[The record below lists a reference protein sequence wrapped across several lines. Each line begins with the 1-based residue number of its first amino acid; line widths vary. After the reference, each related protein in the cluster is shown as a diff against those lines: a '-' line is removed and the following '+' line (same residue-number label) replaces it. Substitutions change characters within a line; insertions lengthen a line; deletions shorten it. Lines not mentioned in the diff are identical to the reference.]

1 MNEIVISGFNA
12 PEEQRAIEG
21 AISILKTMG
30 MLNKFPKEDCENF
43 VRACAMMKANPILK
57 EVHPVPYWNADLGRN
72 VLGIIPDYKTFLERA
87 ERSGKLDGWQ
97 TEFEGETIKKLIQ
110 KKAKN
115 KDGTYR
121 EYTAEIVDKAKS
133 TLKGRITIWRKDQS
147 HAFVSRW
154 LRLVD
159 EMKDTAFWHDDPYGM
174 LEKNLIRE
182 FFAKIFPKDC
192 DLVDYSKEVKVTDYE
207 VFDSVSANET
217 KVKPA
222 PIELAKA
229 LKAANDLL
237 NEVQLTS
244 SMRNEYA
251 EKAKTAHKNGNIGE
265 LEDIIA
271 DLQSRKEK
279 AEQAAIAARKPM
291 PPIEPEP
298 PIEEAEFVP
307 MNEELD
313 KARGKIEKAIK
324 TLAKEKIDRFETDAR
339 VKESMKKHLAG
350 AESLAACT
358 DLIALETYLEHLRN
372 KYREAKK
379 NPETPEQQARRIVA
393 ALPSGSIDEQGNPD
407 ADAERKEQAEAC
419 LLEAEQ
425 NGEWDFI
432 ISTFG
437 DKK

>member
-97 TEFEGETIKKLIQ
+97 TEFEGEVVKKPIV

-115 KDGTYR
+115 RDGTYR

-159 EMKDTAFWHDDPYGM
+159 EMKDTAFWHDDPDGM

-237 NEVQLTS
+237 QEVQMTHS
-244 SMRNEYA
+244 VREEYS
-251 EKAKTAHKNGNIGE
+251 AKISGAYKNGNIGE
-265 LEDIIA
+265 LESIIA
-271 DLQSRKEK
+271 DLTARKEK
-279 AEQAAIAARKPM
+279 AYQAVLNSRKPM
-291 PPIEPEP
+291 PSAEPIT
-298 PIEEAEFVP
+298 EAEVIP

-313 KARGKIEKAIK
+313 KARAKVEKAIK

-393 ALPSGSIDEQGNPD
+393 AIPSGSIDEQGNPD